1 MEIGVNL
8 FIQMRQSN
16 FPLNEPHKGQHVIH
30 LFKGRVHLRK
40 QYLPWGTSTDTQ
52 KGFISLAI
60 KIA

>member
-16 FPLNEPHKGQHVIH
+16 FPLNELHKGQQHVVH

-40 QYLPWGTSTDTQ
+40 QYLP
-52 KGFISLAI
+52 
-60 KIA
+60 